1 MSYYIIIHFD
11 IFLFKILLLYQ
22 ALGPEL
28 VKANQLLIESDS
40 EIRIGQINGVEE
52 NELLERFGV
61 TGYPKLFFYR

>member
-1 MSYYIIIHFD
+1 
-11 IFLFKILLLYQ
+11 
-22 ALGPEL
+22 L